1 MDRFTAEHAELAEN
15 SQVFFSARSAVSAV
29 TVLPVLLTL
38 MSSGKHEAV
47 ADLCFGGA
55 DYVI

>member
-1 MDRFTAEHAELAEN
+1 MDRFTSELAEN

-38 MSSGKHEAV
+38 MSSGNMKRLPICV
-47 ADLCFGGA
+47 LGGA
-55 DYVI
+55 NYVI

>member
-38 MSSGKHEAV
+38 MSSGNMKRLPICV
-47 ADLCFGGA
+47 LGGA
-55 DYVI
+55 NYVI

>member
-1 MDRFTAEHAELAEN
+1 MDRFTSELAEN

-38 MSSGKHEAV
+38 MSSGNMKAV
-47 ADLCFGGA
+47 ADFRVAGA
-55 DYVI
+55 NYVI